1 MTNYPL
7 LDIFLSTL
15 YFFIWILWIMLL
27 FWILMDIFR
36 SDDLSGW
43 GKAGWVI
50 FVIILPFLGVF
61 VYLIAR
67 PRGPAMQA
75 ITVAPGEPGSVD
87 LTDMPEPPGQD
98 GPVVVRTQAIGVCGT
113 DLEIIN
119 GEYGWAPP
127 GEERLIIGHESI
139 GDVIEAEPG
148 T

>member
-36 SDDLSGW
+36 SDDLGGW

-67 PRGPAMQA
+67 GRSMGERQA
-75 ITVAPGEPGSVD
+75 RDAQARDDQFRAYVKDAASD
-87 LTDMPEPPGQD
+87 GQSQSD
-98 GPVVVRTQAIGVCGT
+98 ELAKLAGLHQQGVLS
-113 DLEIIN
+113 DQEFAAAKAKIL
-119 GEYGWAPP
+119 A
-127 GEERLIIGHESI
+127 
-139 GDVIEAEPG
+139 A
-148 T
+148 

>member
-67 PRGPAMQA
+67 GKSMGERQVRDAQA
-75 ITVAPGEPGSVD
+75 RDDQFRAYVKDAASD
-87 LTDMPEPPGQD
+87 GQSQSD
-98 GPVVVRTQAIGVCGT
+98 ELAKLAGLHQQGVLS
-113 DLEIIN
+113 DQEFAAAKAKIL
-119 GEYGWAPP
+119 A
-127 GEERLIIGHESI
+127 
-139 GDVIEAEPG
+139 A
-148 T
+148 

>member
-67 PRGPAMQA
+67 GKSMGERQA
-75 ITVAPGEPGSVD
+75 RDAQARDDQFRAYVKDAASE
-87 LTDMPEPPGQD
+87 GQSQSD
-98 GPVVVRTQAIGVCGT
+98 ELAKLAGLHQQGVLS
-113 DLEIIN
+113 DQEFAAAKAKIL
-119 GEYGWAPP
+119 A
-127 GEERLIIGHESI
+127 
-139 GDVIEAEPG
+139 A
-148 T
+148 

>member
-36 SDDLSGW
+36 SDDLGGW

-67 PRGPAMQA
+67 GKSMGERQA
-75 ITVAPGEPGSVD
+75 RDAQARDDQFRAYVKDAASE
-87 LTDMPEPPGQD
+87 GQSQSD
-98 GPVVVRTQAIGVCGT
+98 ELAKLAGLHQQGVLS
-113 DLEIIN
+113 DQEFAAAKAKIL
-119 GEYGWAPP
+119 A
-127 GEERLIIGHESI
+127 
-139 GDVIEAEPG
+139 A
-148 T
+148 

>member
-15 YFFIWILWIMLL
+15 YFFVWILWIMLL

-67 PRGPAMQA
+67 GKSMGKRQA
-75 ITVAPGEPGSVD
+75 RDAQARDDQFRAYVKDAASD
-87 LTDMPEPPGQD
+87 GQSQSD
-98 GPVVVRTQAIGVCGT
+98 ELAKLAGLHQQGVLS
-113 DLEIIN
+113 DQEFAAAKAKIL
-119 GEYGWAPP
+119 A
-127 GEERLIIGHESI
+127 
-139 GDVIEAEPG
+139 A
-148 T
+148 

>member
-36 SDDLSGW
+36 SDDLGGW
-43 GKAGWVI
+43 GKAGWVL

-67 PRGPAMQA
+67 GHSMGERQA
-75 ITVAPGEPGSVD
+75 RDAQARDDQFRAYVKDAAGS
-87 LTDMPEPPGQD
+87 GQSQSD
-98 GPVVVRTQAIGVCGT
+98 ELAKLAGLHSQGVLS
-113 DLEIIN
+113 DQEF
-119 GEYGWAPP
+119 
-127 GEERLIIGHESI
+127 
-139 GDVIEAEPG
+139 EAAKAKVLAA
-148 T
+148 

>member
-67 PRGPAMQA
+67 GKSMGERQA
-75 ITVAPGEPGSVD
+75 RDAQARDDQFRAYVKDAAAD
-87 LTDMPEPPGQD
+87 GQSQSD
-98 GPVVVRTQAIGVCGT
+98 ELAKLAGLHQQGVLS
-113 DLEIIN
+113 DQEFAAAKAKIL
-119 GEYGWAPP
+119 A
-127 GEERLIIGHESI
+127 
-139 GDVIEAEPG
+139 A
-148 T
+148 

>member
-67 PRGPAMQA
+67 GKSMGERQA
-75 ITVAPGEPGSVD
+75 RDAQARDEQFRAYVKDAAQDTGSQSDELAKLAGLHDKGVLSD
-87 LTDMPEPPGQD
+87 QEFE
-98 GPVVVRTQAIGVCGT
+98 QAKAKI
-113 DLEIIN
+113 L
-119 GEYGWAPP
+119 A
-127 GEERLIIGHESI
+127 
-139 GDVIEAEPG
+139 A
-148 T
+148 

>member
-36 SDDLSGW
+36 SDDLGGW

-67 PRGPAMQA
+67 GKSMGERQA
-75 ITVAPGEPGSVD
+75 RDAQARDEQFRAYVKDAVSD
-87 LTDMPEPPGQD
+87 GQSQSD
-98 GPVVVRTQAIGVCGT
+98 ELAKLAGLHQQGVLS
-113 DLEIIN
+113 DQEF
-119 GEYGWAPP
+119 A
-127 GEERLIIGHESI
+127 
-139 GDVIEAEPG
+139 AA
-148 T
+148 

>member
-15 YFFIWILWIMLL
+15 YFFVWILWIMLL

-67 PRGPAMQA
+67 GKSMGERQA
-75 ITVAPGEPGSVD
+75 RDAQARDDQFRAYVKDAASD
-87 LTDMPEPPGQD
+87 GQSQSD
-98 GPVVVRTQAIGVCGT
+98 ELAKLAGLHQQGVLS
-113 DLEIIN
+113 DQEFAAAKAKIL
-119 GEYGWAPP
+119 A
-127 GEERLIIGHESI
+127 
-139 GDVIEAEPG
+139 A
-148 T
+148 

>member
-15 YFFIWILWIMLL
+15 YFFLWILWIMLL

-67 PRGPAMQA
+67 GKSMGERQA
-75 ITVAPGEPGSVD
+75 RDAQARDEQFRAYVKDAASE
-87 LTDMPEPPGQD
+87 GQSQSD
-98 GPVVVRTQAIGVCGT
+98 ELAKLAGLHQQGVLS
-113 DLEIIN
+113 DQEFAAAKAKIL
-119 GEYGWAPP
+119 A
-127 GEERLIIGHESI
+127 
-139 GDVIEAEPG
+139 A
-148 T
+148 

>member
-15 YFFIWILWIMLL
+15 YFFLWILWIMLL

-67 PRGPAMQA
+67 GKSMGERQA
-75 ITVAPGEPGSVD
+75 RDAQARDDQFRAYVKDAAGSNGQSQ
-87 LTDMPEPPGQD
+87 TDELAKLAGLHQ
-98 GPVVVRTQAIGVCGT
+98 QGVLS
-113 DLEIIN
+113 DQEFAAAKAKIL
-119 GEYGWAPP
+119 A
-127 GEERLIIGHESI
+127 
-139 GDVIEAEPG
+139 A
-148 T
+148 

>member
-67 PRGPAMQA
+67 GHSMGERQARDAQARDDQFRAYVKDAAGSGPSQSDELAKLAGLHQ
-75 ITVAPGEPGSVD
+75 
-87 LTDMPEPPGQD
+87 Q
-98 GPVVVRTQAIGVCGT
+98 GVLS
-113 DLEIIN
+113 DQEF
-119 GEYGWAPP
+119 
-127 GEERLIIGHESI
+127 
-139 GDVIEAEPG
+139 EAAKAKVLAA
-148 T
+148 

>member
-67 PRGPAMQA
+67 GKSMGERQA
-75 ITVAPGEPGSVD
+75 RDAQARDDQFRAYVKDAASD
-87 LTDMPEPPGQD
+87 GQSQSD
-98 GPVVVRTQAIGVCGT
+98 ELAKLAGLHQQGVLS
-113 DLEIIN
+113 DQEFAAAKAKIL
-119 GEYGWAPP
+119 A
-127 GEERLIIGHESI
+127 
-139 GDVIEAEPG
+139 A
-148 T
+148 

>member
-67 PRGPAMQA
+67 GKSMGERQARDAQARDDQFRAYVAEHLPGVEFVPAA
-75 ITVAPGEPGSVD
+75 
-87 LTDMPEPPGQD
+87 L
-98 GPVVVRTQAIGVCGT
+98 PVYA
-113 DLEIIN
+113 
-119 GEYGWAPP
+119 
-127 GEERLIIGHESI
+127 
-139 GDVIEAEPG
+139 
-148 T
+148 

>member
-36 SDDLSGW
+36 SDDLGGW

-67 PRGPAMQA
+67 GKSMGERQA
-75 ITVAPGEPGSVD
+75 RDAQARDEQFRAYVKDAASD
-87 LTDMPEPPGQD
+87 GQSQSD
-98 GPVVVRTQAIGVCGT
+98 ELAKLAGLHQQGVLS
-113 DLEIIN
+113 DQEF
-119 GEYGWAPP
+119 
-127 GEERLIIGHESI
+127 
-139 GDVIEAEPG
+139 EAAKAKVLAA
-148 T
+148 

>member
-67 PRGPAMQA
+67 GKSMGERQA
-75 ITVAPGEPGSVD
+75 RDAQARDDQFRAYVKDAASD
-87 LTDMPEPPGQD
+87 GQSQSD
-98 GPVVVRTQAIGVCGT
+98 ELAKLAGLHQQGVLS
-113 DLEIIN
+113 DQEF
-119 GEYGWAPP
+119 
-127 GEERLIIGHESI
+127 
-139 GDVIEAEPG
+139 EAAKAKVLAA
-148 T
+148 

>member
-15 YFFIWILWIMLL
+15 YFFLWILWIMLL

-67 PRGPAMQA
+67 GKSMGERQA
-75 ITVAPGEPGSVD
+75 RDAQARDEQFRAYVKDAASD
-87 LTDMPEPPGQD
+87 GQSQSD
-98 GPVVVRTQAIGVCGT
+98 ELAKLAGLHQQGVLS
-113 DLEIIN
+113 DQEFAAAKAKIL
-119 GEYGWAPP
+119 A
-127 GEERLIIGHESI
+127 
-139 GDVIEAEPG
+139 A
-148 T
+148 